1 MRASDL
7 IETASRGYR
16 AVCGALRPVD
26 GVPPLLLRLIVAP
39 VMIEA
44 GWKKLVGFE
53 GTVRWFDRSLGLPLP
68 EAMAALA
75 TSAELFGGVLLLI
88 GLGTRFVAVP
98 LMVTM
103 VVAAVSVHWQHG
115 WLAISDA
122 NSWFANQRILEAA
135 PRKAEIIDIL
145 RQHGDYSHLTARGR
159 VTILNNGIEFAAI
172 YFAMLL
178 SLMYTGGGR
187 FTSVDY
193 FLTKRLGRL
202 GPRREDA
209 REGVTAAQ
217 SRQPISKR

>member
-1 MRASDL
+1 MRPTDL
-7 IETASRGYR
+7 IDIVFRCYHS
-16 AVCGALRPVD
+16 VCKVLRPVD

-53 GTVRWFDRSLGLPLP
+53 NTVRWFDRSLGLPLP
-68 EAMAALA
+68 EVMAALA
-75 TSAELFGGVLLLI
+75 TSAELIGGVLLLI

-98 LMVTM
+98 LIVTM
-103 VVAAVSVHWQHG
+103 IVAAVSVHWQNG

-135 PRKAEIIDIL
+135 PRKAEIIEIL
-145 RQHGDYSHLTARGR
+145 REHGDYSHLTARGR

-178 SLMYTGGGR
+178 SLLFTGGGR

-193 FLTKRLGRL
+193 FLGRFVQRLRPPEKPQG
-202 GPRREDA
+202 
-209 REGVTAAQ
+209 
-217 SRQPISKR
+217 

>member
-1 MRASDL
+1 MRPTDL
-7 IETASRGYR
+7 IDIVFRCYH
-16 AVCGALRPVD
+16 AVCKVLRPVD

-44 GWKKLVGFE
+44 GWEKLVGFE
-53 GTVRWFDRSLGLPLP
+53 NTVRWFDRSLGLPLP
-68 EAMAALA
+68 EVMAALA
-75 TSAELFGGVLLLI
+75 TSAELVGGVLLLI

-103 VVAAVSVHWQHG
+103 VVAAVSVHWQNG

-135 PRKAEIIDIL
+135 PRKAEIIEIL
-145 RQHGDYSHLTARGR
+145 REHGDYSHLTARGR

-178 SLMYTGGGR
+178 SLLFTGGGR

-193 FLTKRLGRL
+193 FLGRL
-202 GPRREDA
+202 VQRLRPPEKTQG
-209 REGVTAAQ
+209 
-217 SRQPISKR
+217 

>member
-1 MRASDL
+1 MRPTDM
-7 IETASRGYR
+7 IDIVFRCYH
-16 AVCGALRPVD
+16 AVCRVLRPVD

-53 GTVRWFDRSLGLPLP
+53 NTVRWFDRSLGLPLP
-68 EAMAALA
+68 EVMAALA
-75 TSAELFGGVLLLI
+75 TSAELVGGVLLLI

-103 VVAAVSVHWQHG
+103 VVAAVSVHWQNG

-135 PRKAEIIDIL
+135 PRKAEIIEIL
-145 RQHGDYSHLTARGR
+145 REHGDYSHLTARGR

-178 SLMYTGGGR
+178 SLLFTGGGR

-193 FLTKRLGRL
+193 FLGRFVQRLR
-202 GPRREDA
+202 PSKKK
-209 REGVTAAQ
+209 Q
-217 SRQPISKR
+217 S

>member
-1 MRASDL
+1 MRPTDL
-7 IETASRGYR
+7 IDIVFRCYH
-16 AVCGALRPVD
+16 AVCKVLRPVD

-53 GTVRWFDRSLGLPLP
+53 NTVRWFDRSLGLPLP
-68 EAMAALA
+68 EVMAALA
-75 TSAELFGGVLLLI
+75 TSAELVGGVLLLI

-103 VVAAVSVHWQHG
+103 VVAAVSVHLQNG

-135 PRKAEIIDIL
+135 PRKAEIIEIL
-145 RQHGDYSHLTARGR
+145 REHGDYSHLTARGR

-178 SLMYTGGGR
+178 SLLFTGGGR

-193 FLTKRLGRL
+193 FLGRL
-202 GPRREDA
+202 VGRFRPPEKPQD
-209 REGVTAAQ
+209 
-217 SRQPISKR
+217 

>member
-1 MRASDL
+1 MRPTDL
-7 IETASRGYR
+7 IDIVFRCYH
-16 AVCGALRPVD
+16 AVCKVLRPVD

-53 GTVRWFDRSLGLPLP
+53 NTVRWFDRSLGLPLP
-68 EAMAALA
+68 EVMAALA
-75 TSAELFGGVLLLI
+75 TSAELVGGVLLLI

-103 VVAAVSVHWQHG
+103 VVAAVSVHWQNG

-135 PRKAEIIDIL
+135 PRKAEIIEIL
-145 RQHGDYSHLTARGR
+145 REHGDYSHLTARGR

-178 SLMYTGGGR
+178 SLLFTGGGR

-193 FLTKRLGRL
+193 FLGRL
-202 GPRREDA
+202 VGRFRPPEKPQD
-209 REGVTAAQ
+209 
-217 SRQPISKR
+217 

>member
-1 MRASDL
+1 MRPTDL
-7 IETASRGYR
+7 IDIVFRCYHS
-16 AVCGALRPVD
+16 VCKVLRPVD

-53 GTVRWFDRSLGLPLP
+53 NTVRWFDRSLGLPLP
-68 EAMAALA
+68 EVMAALA

-98 LMVTM
+98 LIVTM
-103 VVAAVSVHWQHG
+103 IMAAVSVHWQNG

-135 PRKAEIIDIL
+135 PRKAEIIEIL
-145 RQHGDYSHLTARGR
+145 REHGDYSHLTARGR

-178 SLMYTGGGR
+178 SLLFTGGGR

-193 FLTKRLGRL
+193 FLGRFVQRLRPAEKKQG
-202 GPRREDA
+202 
-209 REGVTAAQ
+209 
-217 SRQPISKR
+217 

>member
-1 MRASDL
+1 MRPTDL
-7 IETASRGYR
+7 IDIVFRCYH
-16 AVCGALRPVD
+16 AVCKVLRPVD

-53 GTVRWFDRSLGLPLP
+53 NTVRWFDRSLDLPLP
-68 EAMAALA
+68 EVMAALA

-98 LMVTM
+98 LIVTM
-103 VVAAVSVHWQHG
+103 IVAAVSVHWQNG

-122 NSWFANQRILEAA
+122 NSWFANQRIIEAA
-135 PRKAEIIDIL
+135 PRKAEIIEIL
-145 RQHGDYSHLTARGR
+145 REHGDYSHLTARGR

-178 SLMYTGGGR
+178 SLLFTGGGR

-193 FLTKRLGRL
+193 FLGRFVQRLRPAEKPQG
-202 GPRREDA
+202 
-209 REGVTAAQ
+209 
-217 SRQPISKR
+217 